1 MDKAKYIKEEL
12 LKQMDG
18 DSVEMPEVN
27 ETSARE
33 IIEQHKTR
41 LRWLKWIAAIS
52 WLITFLY
59 AVGMHNLKVYLLK
72 YNMGM
77 HNLKVYLLKD
87 NIEDVLTRE
96 EFWLIRFSD
105 MCLIVAILIPI
116 LLTYLVYAKS
126 KTLTMLQICA
136 RLASIEEHLK
146 KISQE
151 KCSVSET

>member
-1 MDKAKYIKEEL
+1 MKKAKDIKEKL

-18 DSVEMPEVN
+18 YSVGTTDVIA
-27 ETSARE
+27 TSARK
-33 IIEQHKTR
+33 IIEKHKTQ
-41 LRWLKWIAAIS
+41 LRRRKWIAAIS
-52 WLITFLY
+52 WLMTFLY

-72 YNMGM
+72 Y
-77 HNLKVYLLKD
+77 

-105 MCLIVAILIPI
+105 MCLIVAILISI

-136 RLASIEEHLK
+136 RLAGIEEHLK
-146 KISQE
+146 KMSQD
-151 KCSVSET
+151 KSPASGT

>member
-1 MDKAKYIKEEL
+1 MDKAKDIKEEL

-18 DSVEMPEVN
+18 YSVETKELIA
-27 ETSARE
+27 TSARK
-33 IIEQHKTR
+33 IIEKHKTR
-41 LRWLKWIAAIS
+41 VRRLKWIAAIG

-72 YNMGM
+72 YDQNILDLNDYILR
-77 HNLKVYLLKD
+77 HNQGL
-87 NIEDVLTRE
+87 LTRE

-105 MCLIVAILIPI
+105 MGLIVAIIIPI
-116 LLTYLVYAKS
+116 LLTYLVYAQS

-146 KISQE
+146 KMAQDKSPA
-151 KCSVSET
+151 SET

>member
-1 MDKAKYIKEEL
+1 MEKAKDIKEEL

-18 DSVEMPEVN
+18 YSVKTTDVIA
-27 ETSARE
+27 TSARK
-33 IIEQHKTR
+33 IIEKHKTR

-72 YNMGM
+72 YN
-77 HNLKVYLLKD
+77 
-87 NIEDVLTRE
+87 IEDVLTRE

-116 LLTYLVYAKS
+116 LLTYLVYANS

-136 RLASIEEHLK
+136 RLAGIEEHLK
-146 KISQE
+146 KMSRDE
-151 KCSVSET
+151 

>member
-1 MDKAKYIKEEL
+1 MEKAKDIKDEL

-18 DSVEMPEVN
+18 DPVKTTEVS
-27 ETSARE
+27 ETSARK
-33 IIEQHKTR
+33 IIEKHKIR
-41 LRWLKWIAAIS
+41 LRRLKWIAAIG

-72 YNMGM
+72 YN
-77 HNLKVYLLKD
+77 
-87 NIEDVLTRE
+87 IEDVFTRE
-96 EFWLIRFSD
+96 EFWLIRFTD
-105 MCLIVAILIPI
+105 MVLIVAIIIPI

-146 KISQE
+146 KISQD
-151 KCSVSET
+151 KSPASGT

>member
-1 MDKAKYIKEEL
+1 MEKAKNIKEEL

-18 DSVEMPEVN
+18 YSVKTTDVIA
-27 ETSARE
+27 TSSRE
-33 IIEQHKTR
+33 IIEKHKTR
-41 LRWLKWIAAIS
+41 VRRLKWIAAIG

-72 YNMGM
+72 YNQNILDLNDYILR
-77 HNLKVYLLKD
+77 HNQGLLS
-87 NIEDVLTRE
+87 RQ

-105 MCLIVAILIPI
+105 MCLAVVILISI
-116 LLTYLVYAKS
+116 LLTYLVYTKS

-146 KISQE
+146 KISQD
-151 KCSVSET
+151 KSPASGT

>member
-1 MDKAKYIKEEL
+1 MDKAKDIKEEL

-18 DSVEMPEVN
+18 YSVETTELIA
-27 ETSARE
+27 TSARK
-33 IIEQHKTR
+33 IIEKHKTR
-41 LRWLKWIAAIS
+41 LRRLKWIAAIS
-52 WLITFLY
+52 WLMTFLY

-72 YNMGM
+72 YNQDLL
-77 HNLKVYLLKD
+77 NLKDYILRHNQDL
-87 NIEDVLTRE
+87 LTRE

-105 MCLIVAILIPI
+105 MCLIAAILIPI

-146 KISQE
+146 KISQD
-151 KCSVSET
+151 KSPASGT

>member
-1 MDKAKYIKEEL
+1 MEKAKDIKEEL

-18 DSVEMPEVN
+18 YTVETKDIIS
-27 ETSARE
+27 TSTRK
-33 IIEQHKTR
+33 IIDKHKTQ
-41 LRWLKWIAAIS
+41 LRRLKWIAAIS
-52 WLITFLY
+52 WLMTFLY

-72 YNMGM
+72 YNQNILDLNDYILR
-77 HNLKVYLLKD
+77 HNQGLLS
-87 NIEDVLTRE
+87 RQ

-105 MCLIVAILIPI
+105 MCLAVVILISI

-146 KISQE
+146 KISQ
-151 KCSVSET
+151 SG